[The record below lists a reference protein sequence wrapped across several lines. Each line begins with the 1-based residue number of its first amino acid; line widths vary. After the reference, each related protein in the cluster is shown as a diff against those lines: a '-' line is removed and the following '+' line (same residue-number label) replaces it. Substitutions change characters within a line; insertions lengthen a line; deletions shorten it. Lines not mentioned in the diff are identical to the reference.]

1 MDSYYPTTSPVGSR
15 MPSPAGGRHS
25 RTNSRT
31 GPPRTLPSPTIP
43 NVRPVRHAATVD
55 YLPPTP
61 AISGTLA
68 MQMHVADVP
77 SEAGPDDAWS
87 RSLTRSQPPSPR
99 TAPPKLRTKP
109 IPPAPPPPMSWIVT
123 SHSQPQ
129 PGAQKTP
136 LSPTPITAGTL
147 ASTARSPDT
156 TPPTSAGSAL
166 HDEREDAY
174 SVDAYSVDAP
184 LHSHPLEP
192 FSDTDSLA
200 APPMTPIDV
209 FVDDMDASM
218 LSRSPSPIRYARP
231 DSRGHLSSDDEGL
244 GGGGG
249 STASDEEGD
258 DERASPGLRR
268 RRRQL
273 RSYRKSYR
281 PREGGEPP
289 HIPYLRRSPSP
300 VAAAPRA
307 EKERE
312 KEKSETKK
320 KRSYFGDYIGSVPT
334 TRSSSPERMSRS
346 RQPRKLASAVSLA
359 LEEARSKGVQD
370 ASASPKRGRLLVLED
385 EVLDI
390 KRASPLRPDADDAP
404 GPDTGSSQTS
414 SARSSAKFGWVKA
427 MARKRS
433 EVFDDGERSTQP
445 HAPSRLSSTGAAPVE
460 VAGTETPYMW
470 ISATRD
476 TPGAPLFPPPPPL
489 RANHRPTTSVD
500 LDDHRTSA
508 HAWSAYRAADGDLEA
523 YGPACF
529 PSAPPTRTPAS
540 SISVSSSA
548 FAALGIISRNR
559 KTPKHG
565 TGDSGH
571 PRGADEGSD
580 GAQHDVRSGGVGVKE
595 TTSWFGGIS
604 QD

>member
-1 MDSYYPTTSPVGSR
+1 

-25 RTNSRT
+25 RKNSRT

-43 NVRPVRHAATVD
+43 NARLVRHAATVD
-55 YLPPTP
+55 YLPSAP
-61 AISGTLA
+61 AIPGTLA
-68 MQMHVADVP
+68 MQMHIADVP
-77 SEAGPDDAWS
+77 TEAGADDPWT
-87 RSLTRSQPPSPR
+87 RSVTRSQPPSPR

-109 IPPAPPPPMSWIVT
+109 IPPAPPPMSWIVT
-123 SHSQPQ
+123 SHPQP

-147 ASTARSPDT
+147 ASSARSPDT

-174 SVDAYSVDAP
+174 SVDAYSVDAYSVDAP

-192 FSDTDSLA
+192 LSDTDSLA

-209 FVDDMDASM
+209 FVDDLDASM
-218 LSRSPSPIRYARP
+218 MSRSPSPIRYARP
-231 DSRGHLSSDDEGL
+231 DSRGNLSSDDEGL

-249 STASDEEGD
+249 STASEEEDD

-300 VAAAPRA
+300 ALRT

-312 KEKSETKK
+312 KEKGEAKK
-320 KRSYFGDYIGSVPT
+320 KRSYFGDYMGSVPT
-334 TRSSSPERMSRS
+334 TRTSSPERMSRS

-359 LEEARSKGVQD
+359 LEEAHSKGTQD

-390 KRASPLRPDADDAP
+390 KRTSPLRQDGEDAP
-404 GPDTGSSQTS
+404 RPDTGSSQTS

-433 EVFDDGERSTQP
+433 EVFDESERGTQA
-445 HAPSRLSSTGAAPVE
+445 HAFSRLSSAGAAPVE
-460 VAGTETPYMW
+460 LAGVETPYKW
-470 ISATRD
+470 ISAPRD
-476 TPGAPLFPPPPPL
+476 APGAPLLPLPPPPPL
-489 RANHRPTTSVD
+489 RANHRLTASVE
-500 LDDHRTSA
+500 LDGP
-508 HAWSAYRAADGDLEA
+508 RASPQPWGTFRAGDGEVEA
-523 YGPACF
+523 YGAGCF
-529 PSAPPTRTPAS
+529 PTAPPSRSTPAS
-540 SISVSSSA
+540 SISVPGSA
-548 FAALGIISRNR
+548 FAAFGIISRNR
-559 KTPKHG
+559 KAPKHG
-565 TGDSGH
+565 AGDG
-571 PRGADEGSD
+571 GASD
-580 GAQHDVRSGGVGVKE
+580 GA
-595 TTSWFGGIS
+595 
-604 QD
+604 